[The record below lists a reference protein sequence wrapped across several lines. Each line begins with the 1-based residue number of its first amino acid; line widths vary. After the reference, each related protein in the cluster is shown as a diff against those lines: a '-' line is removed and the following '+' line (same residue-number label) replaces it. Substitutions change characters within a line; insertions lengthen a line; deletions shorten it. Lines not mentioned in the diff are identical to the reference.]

1 MARSVLDLS
10 LKQQKKLLGLKEQFG
25 KAKTEAERQSI
36 SGQADILRSRAGI
49 TAGPAG
55 QLSASQLGS
64 VISRRVTTQRQEDKE
79 ARRQRESESLQ
90 AELFKKRER
99 AKIAGFEKSRAAGLS
114 ALRGE
119 EEVITPAF
127 AGARRETRAVSERG
141 AQRFGEFL
149 AQRGL
154 TRAGGAALGET
165 QRLGAQQA
173 ALGGLA
179 QQEIATIGDIARRRT
194 GIEAGFASD
203 VEAARAGLQAQQLQ
217 QQIAQQQAAP
227 GIAAAQQ
234 QQAFENALAQ
244 ARITGQFGGAPT
256 LAAQQQ
262 QTDFAEGVRQFD
274 ANLDFKTKQFEATNA
289 LDLRQQSFN
298 EIQDRINTGI
308 RQGQLTVSQGNAL
321 LAKKKFEA
329 ENDPTSQAFIQRQE
343 ALRVGAET
351 EPVTTTGF
359 KTSPD
364 FAEDLS
370 QIINSTPEQKEIL
383 RQQLQQNAQDFI
395 TKYGLDGYQQL
406 LAETE
411 AF

>member
-1 MARSVLDLS
+1 MAKSVLDLS
-10 LKQQKKLLGLKEQFG
+10 LKQQKKLLGLKKQYGE
-25 KAKTEAERQSI
+25 ATTEAEKQRI
-36 SGQADILRSRAGI
+36 SGLGDVLRSEAGI

-64 VISRRVTTQRQEDKE
+64 VVKRRESTQRQEDTE
-79 ARRQRESESLQ
+79 ALQRKLIRE
-90 AELFKKRER
+90 RER
-99 AKIAGFEKSRAAGLS
+99 AQIAGLTKAKEAGLS
-114 ALRGE
+114 ALGAEAE
-119 EEVITPAF
+119 EITPAF
-127 AGARRETRAVSERG
+127 AGARRQARVVSERG

-165 QRLGAQQA
+165 QRLGAQQV

-179 QQEIATIGDIARRRT
+179 ERETGALADIARRRA
-194 GIEAGFASD
+194 GIETGFASD
-203 VEAARAGLQAQQLQ
+203 VEAARAGIAAQQLQ

-244 ARITGQFGGAPT
+244 ARITGQFGGMPT
-256 LAAQQQ
+256 LQQ
-262 QTDFAEGVRQFD
+262 AEFDEGIRQFD

-289 LDLRQQSFN
+289 LDIRQQSFN
-298 EIQDRINTGI
+298 EIQDTINTGI

-329 ENDPTSQAFIQRQE
+329 ENDPTSIAFTQRQE
-343 ALRVGAET
+343 ALRIGAET

-370 QIINSTPEQKEIL
+370 QIINSTPEQKEVL
-383 RQQLQQNAQDFI
+383 RQQLQQNAQSFI
-395 TKYGLDGYQQL
+395 TKYGLDGYQEL
-406 LAETE
+406 LAETY
-411 AF
+411 

>member
-10 LKQQKKLLGLKEQFG
+10 LKQQKKLLGLKEQYG
-25 KAKTEAERQSI
+25 KATTEAERQRI
-36 SGQADILRSRAGI
+36 SGLGDVLRSKAGI

-64 VISRRVTTQRQEDKE
+64 VVSRRESTQRQEDKD
-79 ARRQRESESLQ
+79 ARRQAESESLQ

-99 AKIAGFEKSRAAGLS
+99 AKIAGLEKSRAAGLS
-114 ALRGE
+114 ALGAE
-119 EEVITPAF
+119 EAVITPAF
-127 AGARRETRAVSERG
+127 AGARRQTRAVSERG

-179 QQEIATIGDIARRRT
+179 QQETAAIGDIARRRT
-194 GIEAGFASD
+194 GIETGFASD
-203 VEAARAGLQAQQLQ
+203 VEAARAGLQAQQLE

-227 GIAAAQQ
+227 GIAATQQ

-256 LAAQQQ
+256 LQRLELD
-262 QTDFAEGVRQFD
+262 QTTRE
-274 ANLDFKTKQFEATNA
+274 FEANNA
-289 LDLRQQSFN
+289 LDIRTLSVK
-298 EIQDRINTGI
+298 EIQDRIDSGI

-321 LAKKKFEA
+321 LANKKFEA
-329 ENDPTSQAFIQRQE
+329 EQAE
-343 ALRVGAET
+343 ALLGPTAEET
-351 EPVTTTGF
+351 RTQLQSVSKPYLDYIQNNF
-359 KTSPD
+359 
-364 FAEDLS
+364 L
-370 QIINSTPEQKEIL
+370 TPEQLEIYL
-383 RQQLQQNAQDFI
+383 NNLEASGVPIEVINNIAQISGFAADVI
-395 TKYGLDGYQQL
+395 
-406 LAETE
+406 E
-411 AF
+411 